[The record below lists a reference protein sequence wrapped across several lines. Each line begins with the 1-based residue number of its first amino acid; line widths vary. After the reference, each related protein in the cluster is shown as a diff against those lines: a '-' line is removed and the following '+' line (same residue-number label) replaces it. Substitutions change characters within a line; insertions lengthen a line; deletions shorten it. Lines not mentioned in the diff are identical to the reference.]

1 MQPGRILVAGQDG
14 AFVIKLVG
22 DVRLTLCTTLDEFFD
37 EMLSAEGFASVVVD
51 LSDALNVDSTTLGL
65 LAKLAIKAK
74 ERFKFVPVILSTN
87 RDITRVLESMGFDRV
102 FRIREE
108 PLLDDEDLGELPV
121 LPCSEDSVK
130 KRVLEAHR
138 ILMGLSDSNH
148 AKFRELVSLLEGQCF

>member
-1 MQPGRILVAGQDG
+1 MQLGRILVAGQGG

-37 EMLSAEGFASVVVD
+37 EMLSVENFASVVVD

-102 FRIREE
+102 FSIREE
-108 PLLDDEDLGELPV
+108 PLLNDEDLGELPV
-121 LPCSEDSVK
+121 LQCSEDSVK

>member
-37 EMLSAEGFASVVVD
+37 EMLSVEDFASVVVD

-102 FRIREE
+102 FHIREE
-108 PLLDDEDLGELPV
+108 PLLNDEDLGELPV

-138 ILMGLSDSNH
+138 TLMGLSDSNH

>member
-1 MQPGRILVAGQDG
+1 MQLGRILVAGQSG

-37 EMLSAEGFASVVVD
+37 EMLSVENFASVVVD

-102 FRIREE
+102 FSIREE
-108 PLLDDEDLGELPV
+108 PLLNDEDLGELPV
-121 LPCSEDSVK
+121 LQCSEDSVK

>member
-37 EMLSAEGFASVVVD
+37 EMLSGEGFASVVVD
-51 LSDALNVDSTTLGL
+51 LSDAVNVDSTTLGL

-74 ERFKFVPVILSTN
+74 DRFQFVPLILSTN
-87 RDITRVLESMGFDRV
+87 PDITRVLSSMGFDRV

-130 KRVLEAHR
+130 RKVLEAHR
-138 ILMGLSDSNH
+138 TLMGLSDSNH
-148 AKFRELVSLLEGQCF
+148 AKFHELVSLLEGQCF